1 MKKLIALVLGS
12 SLIVTSVFAFTDMNQ
27 SHWAYETVI
36 KMKNEG
42 IISGFNDNTFRPDS
56 SLTRDQFITMMVKG
70 LKIETS
76 ISPMSFTDSSDR
88 WSEEFIKLAGST
100 MVDLGD
106 TKFRPDDLALRED
119 VAMSIVK
126 LNKLENSDYSLATLE
141 KFSDA
146 SDISEGRKKYVA
158 IAVEKGLMKG
168 NANGTFSPKKSLTR
182 AEGAAV
188 VNNALNAIPKENIVN
203 WDGSY
208 ISNVDGLT
216 KVKLT
221 KISENEVNFYIKGK
235 KDLTFGINN
244 NAIIT
249 GDTAKH
255 EYEIFDNVGEINF
268 RFDGSDLLIETTG
281 YEDLAVL
288 AGRYKVDDGTV
299 SSIVRVTERNPLE
312 GIYLLGEEVDTSK
325 WGNVESFDELGKL
338 MESIS
343 LSLTC
348 EILDMTENE
357 ATYAIGGFVDGSMIA
372 RMGTLEKIGEKWRD
386 VPMFEEDV
394 PTIELEF
401 NDGNLIINGLNEE
414 DKKLNGIYEKQKDS
428 AEEEFSKVQ
437 DDVDRLEISEGVFVH

>member
-1 MKKLIALVLGS
+1 MKKVVALVLGT
-12 SLIVTSVFAFTDMNQ
+12 SLIISSTFAFSDMNQ
-27 SHWAYETVI
+27 SHWAYENVM
-36 KMKNEG
+36 KMKEQG
-42 IISGFNDNTFRPDS
+42 IISGFVDNTFRPDS
-56 SLTRDQFITMMVKG
+56 TLTRDQFITMMVKG
-70 LKIETS
+70 LKIESS
-76 ISPMSFTDSSDR
+76 ISPMNFTDSSDR
-88 WSEEFIKLAGST
+88 WSEDFINLAGST
-100 MVDLGD
+100 MADLGD
-106 TKFRPDDLALRED
+106 TKFRPDDLALRQD

-146 SDISEGRKKYVA
+146 NDISESRKKYVA

-188 VNNALNAIPKENIVN
+188 VTNALNAIPKENIVN

-208 ISNVDGLT
+208 VSNVDGLT

-221 KISENEVNFYIKGK
+221 KKSENEVNFCIKGK
-235 KDLTFGINN
+235 KDLVFGINN

-268 RFDGSDLLIETTG
+268 RFDGSDLIIETTG

-299 SSIVRVTERNPLE
+299 SSIVRVTKRNPLE
-312 GIYLLGEEVDTSK
+312 GIYLLGEDIDASSI
-325 WGNVESFDELGKL
+325 ESFEDLGKL
-338 MESIS
+338 MENIS

-348 EILDMTENE
+348 EIIDMAENE
-357 ATYAIGGFVDGSMIA
+357 ATYSIGGFVDGSMIA

-386 VPMFEEDV
+386 VPMFEEEV
-394 PTIELEF
+394 PTIEIEF
-401 NDGNLIINGLNEE
+401 NEGNLVVNGLNEE
-414 DKKLNGIYEKQKDS
+414 DKKLNGVYVKQKESID
-428 AEEEFSKVQ
+428 EEFSKVE
-437 DDVDRLEISEGVFVH
+437 DEVDRLEISEGVFVH